1 MTSGF
6 ASGDNFFYNKEGKYF
21 SFECL
26 RAGKV
31 HCTLGSYF
39 LAATQEN
46 HYGELCS
53 CMSKCQL
60 PMTNV
65 IVKETFT
72 LGLQPRDKRAMLVSI
87 QNTLLRRIGYENGV

>member
-31 HCTLGSYF
+31 HGKLGGYF

-53 CMSKCQL
+53 FMSKCQL
-60 PMTNV
+60 PMTNI
-65 IVKETFT
+65 IVKETFI

-87 QNTLLRRIGYENGV
+87 QKTLLRRIGYENGV